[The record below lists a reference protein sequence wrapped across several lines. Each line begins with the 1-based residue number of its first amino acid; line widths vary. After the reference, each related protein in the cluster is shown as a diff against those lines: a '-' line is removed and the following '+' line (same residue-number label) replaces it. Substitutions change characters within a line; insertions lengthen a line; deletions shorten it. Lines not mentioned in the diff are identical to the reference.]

1 MTNKQLKIKSTCM
14 PDRTMD
20 INKWCKE
27 FKVGSRIEK
36 FSHSDMAH
44 AMNQQYNFN
53 RLFTRTEDL
62 GFMAR
67 LKSLKLIDL
76 W

>member
-20 INKWCKE
+20 INKWCDK

-36 FSHSDMAH
+36 FSQCQMARS
-44 AMNQQYNFN
+44 MNDQYNFK
-53 RLFTRTEDL
+53 RMFTKTEDL
-62 GFMAR
+62 GFMGR

>member
-1 MTNKQLKIKSTCM
+1 MTNEQLKIKSTCM

-27 FKVGSRIEK
+27 FRVGSGIEK

-62 GFMAR
+62 GFMGR

>member
-1 MTNKQLKIKSTCM
+1 MINEQLKIKSTCM

-62 GFMAR
+62 GFMGR